1 VSQQFLLRPL
11 RSRRRSAVALP
22 HSPIQRYRRLSGLG
36 SKALS
41 VGRGRLRRRHLEVRG
56 PAGADPAV
64 RSRQCHADPLQ
75 RPTQAQGLGLR
86 DRQAINDAEGAHRPG
101 SPPRNH
107 HARCLETELSSR
119 RLRRFRPISLR
130 TGGRIELP
138 QGATPE
144 GGSKTT
150 ARIVLQRPT
159 PGRLRL
165 QPSRPAPSL
174 PHQAPNERAENTG
187 IPKASKPRKSIR
199 LDPLENNI
207 RK

>member
-1 VSQQFLLRPL
+1 MSTT
-11 RSRRRSAVALP
+11 SAASRSA
-22 HSPIQRYRRLSGLG
+22 GT
-36 SKALS
+36 
-41 VGRGRLRRRHLEVRG
+41 
-56 PAGADPAV
+56 AGADPAV

-75 RPTQAQGLGLR
+75 RPTQAQGPGLR

-187 IPKASKPRKSIR
+187 IPKASKPGKSIYKPR
-199 LDPLENNI
+199 RGLNDISVLSNSRYGRSLSASRAVNLANA
-207 RK
+207 